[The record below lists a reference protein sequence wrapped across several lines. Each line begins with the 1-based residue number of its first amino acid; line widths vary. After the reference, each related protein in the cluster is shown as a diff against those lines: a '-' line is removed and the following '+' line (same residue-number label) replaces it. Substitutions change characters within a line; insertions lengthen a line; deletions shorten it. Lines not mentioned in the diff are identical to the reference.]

1 MEEKK
6 KVWIRGRKG
15 RESEIKG
22 ILTGLGAGD
31 AAEVICA
38 DGDCIYFINHDN
50 EIDCVPGF
58 STELAQIIMDN
69 YKEIKFPGQEWKDGD
84 ILVRADRNGKEF
96 VVFER
101 FDEDDFFFYHYPLF
115 KGDGVGPLL
124 VVNYRKALNEE
135 VLMFKELLA
144 SKGKEWDEEMKRVV
158 KKVYEPLR
166 GETYYYIHSS
176 GAVCSEHWRAE
187 PFQLDTRRFG
197 NCFKTREEAVSA
209 ARKIRALLLDAD
221 DEGREK

>member
-31 AAEVICA
+31 AAEVICE

-69 YKEIKFPGQEWKDGD
+69 YREVELPAEQWKDGD
-84 ILVRADRNGKEF
+84 VLICDKWPGQCAVFKKYREDGAFETYLTFDDDGISFNATAPVELYHLASGKE
-96 VVFER
+96 
-101 FDEDDFFFYHYPLF
+101 L
-115 KGDGVGPLL
+115 
-124 VVNYRKALNEE
+124 E
-135 VLMFKELLA
+135 VAAKMSITL
-144 SKGKEWDEEMKRVV
+144 
-158 KKVYEPLR
+158 
-166 GETYYYIHSS
+166 
-176 GAVCSEHWRAE
+176 
-187 PFQLDTRRFG
+187 
-197 NCFKTREEAVSA
+197 
-209 ARKIRALLLDAD
+209 ARKLFEVSKKL
-221 DEGREK
+221 EKK